1 MKIFKIISAVN
12 NTANKNNY
20 NNTLISRMKN
30 VKKRLALQNK
40 LNIKNYKN
48 KSYIRLE
55 KQKLIIKIKII
66 VYSNNY
72 RKQDI
77 ALKMDFFFK
86 NDLEVL
92 DIVQYK
98 VT

>member
-55 KQKLIIKIKII
+55 K
-66 VYSNNY
+66 
-72 RKQDI
+72 
-77 ALKMDFFFK
+77 
-86 NDLEVL
+86 
-92 DIVQYK
+92 
-98 VT
+98 